1 MKDANNVF
9 DVAVVRIIH
18 NRQNHNSPWGFFAAF
33 EQKFDCLFTFLLQ
46 MVDFRMRNLNIS
58 IYNVVYING
67 KIKLL
72 LGMFTHFCSC
82 GFLDKQYHFTVYVGK
97 CKFSPF
103 LISRRVFKALSN
115 MYAKLFYENSEKL
128 SGHQPI
134 TIFVKKLH
142 RSCFIES

>member
-1 MKDANNVF
+1 MPTTFLTLPLFGSFTIGKI
-9 DVAVVRIIH
+9 IIH
-18 NRQNHNSPWGFFAAF
+18 PGVFLLPLNRNLIACSPG
-33 EQKFDCLFTFLLQ
+33 KLLQ

-58 IYNVVYING
+58 IYHVVYING